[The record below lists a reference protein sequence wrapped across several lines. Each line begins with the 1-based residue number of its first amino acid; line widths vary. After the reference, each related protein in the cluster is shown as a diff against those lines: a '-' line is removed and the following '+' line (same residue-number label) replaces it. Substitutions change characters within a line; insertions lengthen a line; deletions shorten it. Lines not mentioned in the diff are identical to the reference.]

1 MLPALVGLA
10 SQFASGAGNPVAGPD
25 GPINTTAGATFQG
38 GLLTVGAKQVGGK
51 GNSAGA
57 TTATAAQVPPSEQAA
72 ALGMLPGAL
81 PSWAPW
87 AIIGAAVLFFA
98 LLLPSRRR

>member
-1 MLPALVGLA
+1 MALPALIGIA

-38 GLLTVGAKQVGGK
+38 GLLTVGSKQVGGK
-51 GNSAGA
+51 GNTAGA
-57 TTATAAQVPPSEQAA
+57 TSATAAQVPAEQAA
-72 ALGMLPGAL
+72 ALGALPGAM
-81 PSWAPW
+81 PSWTPW
-87 AIIGAAVLFFA
+87 ALIGAAVVFFA